1 MSTHMDN
8 KTKKQRQEAF
18 DSLPQHIKEKLTPEE
33 KQLFLFSEEWPDT
46 LFEKMDE
53 FLIKNRE

>member
-1 MSTHMDN
+1 MDN